1 MSEQGYTPGLEPDPE
16 SPELSPPGGE
26 QGDGRTGGA
35 GGALHD
41 MGGDIGGAGA
51 EGSRSDGGARP
62 TLSDPL
68 PAELSGDRP
77 TVPTDREIDPG
88 DTAAGQGA
96 DGLLQE
102 RLEQKEQGGP

>member
-26 QGDGRTGGA
+26 QGDNGTGGP
-35 GGALHD
+35 GGAVRD
-41 MGGDIGGAGA
+41 MGGDIGGTGD
-51 EGSRSDGGARP
+51 EGSRSDGRARP
-62 TLSDPL
+62 MRSDPM
-68 PAELSGDRP
+68 PAELSEDRP

-88 DTAAGQGA
+88 DTAVGQGA
-96 DGLLQE
+96 DGLLQD